1 MSRVLYP
8 LFEGDFNL
16 LRIELCSFIKRPL
29 HSHSLSHF
37 PTVAYV
43 NVADARADLKDQTYG
58 EADPAAIG
66 RGEADPAAIGR
77 GGKIKNEILRPVAGL
92 YKDVDT
98 LVEAGVVYNK
108 EASPG
113 VEMPP
118 PRLK

>member
-1 MSRVLYP
+1 MIDSTN
-8 LFEGDFNL
+8 ET
-16 LRIELCSFIKRPL
+16 IIQ
-29 HSHSLSHF
+29 
-37 PTVAYV
+37 
-43 NVADARADLKDQTYG
+43 DAQ
-58 EADPAAIG
+58 
-66 RGEADPAAIGR
+66 
-77 GGKIKNEILRPVAGL
+77 

>member
-16 LRIELCSFIKRPL
+16 LRINICSFIKRPL
-29 HSHSLSHF
+29 HSHSLSRF

-43 NVADARADLKDQTYG
+43 NVADARADLKDQTY
-58 EADPAAIG
+58 
-66 RGEADPAAIGR
+66 GEADPAAIGR